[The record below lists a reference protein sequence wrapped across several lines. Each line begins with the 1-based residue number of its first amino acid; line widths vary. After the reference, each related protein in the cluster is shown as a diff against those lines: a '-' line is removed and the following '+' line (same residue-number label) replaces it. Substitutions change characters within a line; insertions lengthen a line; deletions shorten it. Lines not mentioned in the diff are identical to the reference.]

1 VDEEGPILAAARA
14 GDRAA
19 FNRLVERYQ
28 DALYTLC
35 YRLTGN
41 ADDAADAAQEAFVS
55 AYRNLHAFR
64 GGQFRAWL
72 FRIGA
77 NCAYD
82 VLRRRQRRPAD
93 SIDRDRD
100 GRASAGGSDGTPAP
114 ALALPDPG
122 PGPEAIALRQEME
135 ALIQEGLL
143 QLPED
148 QRQAVVLCDLY
159 QFDYASIAASTG
171 VELGTVKSRINRGR
185 RRLRDFLLQHRELLP
200 GRYRLTES
208 HSLAE
213 TDDPHT

>member
-1 VDEEGPILAAARA
+1 MDEEGPILAAARA

-35 YRLTGN
+35 FRLTGN

-55 AYRNLHAFR
+55 AYRNLHCFR
-64 GGQFRAWL
+64 GGPLRAWL

-82 VLRRRQRRPAD
+82 LLRRRQRRPTD

-100 GRASAGGSDGTPAP
+100 GRDSADGTSAP

-135 ALIQEGLL
+135 VLIQEGLL

-159 QFDYASIAASTG
+159 QFDYASIAATTG

-185 RRLRDFLLQHRELLP
+185 RRLRDYLLQHRELLP

-208 HSLAE
+208 HSLTE